1 MNGLEGRLTGKYF
14 IMEINGNKLAE
25 AAGPTGQITPHH
37 PPYALVFLIKKYK
50 YSSSTDNVFKDNSID
65 SYQYWP

>member
-1 MNGLEGRLTGKYF
+1 LTGKFF

-37 PPYALVFLIKKYK
+37 PPYALVFLIKKYI
-50 YSSSTDNVFKDNSID
+50 YSSPTKTMYVLIFTNVGLTNSL
-65 SYQYWP
+65 